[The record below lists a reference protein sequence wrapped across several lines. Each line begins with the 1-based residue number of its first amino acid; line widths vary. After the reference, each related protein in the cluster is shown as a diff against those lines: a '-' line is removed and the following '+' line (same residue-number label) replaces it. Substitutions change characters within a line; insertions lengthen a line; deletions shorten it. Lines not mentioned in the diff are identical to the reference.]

1 MPRVLTKMFL
11 TEETQ
16 LQYTVTANL
25 DREFKKIQ
33 KETAQQLS
41 FFLIDLRLLTL
52 SIMIY
57 NSS

>member
-33 KETAQQLS
+33 KETAPQLS